1 MLVMILLLMTG
12 LCSQLHFFELGFL
25 HSGFKE
31 AQQASAQVPPVMSW
45 HFYLLVC
52 IGIFAV

>member
-1 MLVMILLLMTG
+1 MLVMVLLLMTG

>member
-1 MLVMILLLMTG
+1 MQVMILLLMTG
-12 LCSQLHFFELGFL
+12 LCSQLHFFELGF
-25 HSGFKE
+25 KE
-31 AQQASAQVPPVMSW
+31 AQQASAQAPPVMSW